1 MRNHRLFFVTAAL
14 LAVLVSCRQEPLP
27 SVVDVPGSARTK
39 VVNLGDEW
47 DLSSFLVKFA
57 TRPSDAELEELQ
69 FEGVLS
75 VEPLFKSF
83 PGKEDLERQFGLD
96 RWFVVNLEEGAEL
109 DGAVYRAAELAQV
122 AVVEYNVLAAKASD
136 CKVYP
141 ASEPA
146 AEAATRAVASG
157 KFNDPMLPNQWHYYN
172 QGNKA
177 FSVNVARGADINVND
192 VWNNLI
198 CGDPDII
205 VAVVDEGV
213 KYDHPDLAEN
223 MWVNKGEIPGN
234 GVDDDHNGYV
244 DDVYGYN
251 FNTNGPIS
259 WNVGYYDDRGQ
270 WRGDSGHGTHCAGT
284 IAAVNNN
291 NKGVSGVAGGSGAQD
306 GCKIM
311 SCQIFSGNSGGSA
324 KTVSNAIKYAADMGA
339 SIISCS
345 FGYSTAFSSDD
356 AYKRAVGS
364 AEIDAIHYFEKS
376 RNNPVLDGNIAIFA
390 AGNEEHNY
398 AHYPGAFY
406 DIISVSAFG
415 PDFLPAYFTN
425 YGPGCNISA
434 PGGEYYHGVGEKSMV
449 LSTLPKELYKE
460 DYGYMQ
466 GTSMACPHVSGVVAL
481 ALSYAKQLKKTFSRD
496 EFKRMILASVTDIDQ
511 RIGSVPTG
519 EKPLIGYKSL
529 SMAPYYHQM
538 GTGAIDAWRLM
549 MHIEGTPSST
559 AQTGRAQ
566 WIDLT
571 PLLGT
576 SSTSLTYLSIE
587 ADSATIDSMGLEAV
601 SPVSD
606 AKNPAVMDASGKA
619 YIQFGRLYIHPTQIG
634 SGKFIIRA
642 VGGGSAL
649 GGGNNPPGGM
659 EITRVLSVISREA
672 ANGGNGNGGWL

>member
-1 MRNHRLFFVTAAL
+1 MAVSL

-47 DLSSFLVKFA
+47 DMSSFLVKFA

-96 RWFVVNLEEGAEL
+96 RWFVVNLEEDAEL
-109 DGAVYRAAELAQV
+109 DGAVFQAAELAQV
-122 AVVEYNVLAAKASD
+122 AFVEYNVLATKASD

-146 AEAATRAVASG
+146 SEPATRATASG

-177 FSVNVARGADINVND
+177 FSAYVARGADINVND
-192 VWNNLI
+192 VWSNLI

-223 MWVNKGEIPGN
+223 MWVNKGEIPLN
-234 GVDDDHNGYV
+234 GIDDDKNGYV

-251 FNTNGPIS
+251 FCTNGPIS
-259 WNVGYYDDRGQ
+259 WNEGYYDSRGQ
-270 WRGDSGHGTHCAGT
+270 WQGDSGHGTHCAGT

-291 NKGVSGVAGGSGAQD
+291 NKGVSGVAGGSGVKD
-306 GCKIM
+306 GCRIM
-311 SCQIFSGNSGGSA
+311 SCQIFSGNSGGSTR
-324 KTVSNAIKYAADMGA
+324 TVSNAVKYAADMGA

-345 FGYSTAFSSDD
+345 FGYTSPFPSDD
-356 AYKRAVGS
+356 AYKKAAGS
-364 AEIDAIHYFEKS
+364 AEIDAVHYFEASK
-376 RNNPVLDGNIAIFA
+376 NNPVLDGNIAIFA
-390 AGNEEHNY
+390 AGNENHNY

-415 PDFLPAYFTN
+415 PDFLPTYFTN

-466 GTSMACPHVSGVVAL
+466 GTSCERCRCPGPFLRKAAEKDVLPGRIQADDPGVGFRHRPADRKCTDGRETAERAQQPGHGSVLSPDGYRRYRCL
-481 ALSYAKQLKKTFSRD
+481 ASDDAHRRASYPDGPDRPPAVDRPLSRFWHRFRELDLPESRGSRD
-496 EFKRMILASVTDIDQ
+496 GRVVDGLA
-511 RIGSVPTG
+511 
-519 EKPLIGYKSL
+519 EGY
-529 SMAPYYHQM
+529 AHQY
-538 GTGAIDAWRLM
+538 G
-549 MHIEGTPSST
+549 
-559 AQTGRAQ
+559 
-566 WIDLT
+566 
-571 PLLGT
+571 
-576 SSTSLTYLSIE
+576 
-587 ADSATIDSMGLEAV
+587 
-601 SPVSD
+601 
-606 AKNPAVMDASGKA
+606 
-619 YIQFGRLYIHPTQIG
+619 
-634 SGKFIIRA
+634 
-642 VGGGSAL
+642 
-649 GGGNNPPGGM
+649 
-659 EITRVLSVISREA
+659 
-672 ANGGNGNGGWL
+672 

>member
-1 MRNHRLFFVTAAL
+1 MRNHRVIFVAASL

-27 SVVDVPGSARTK
+27 SVVDVPSSARTK
-39 VVNLGDEW
+39 VVKLGDEW
-47 DLSSFLVKFA
+47 ERSSFLVEFA
-57 TRPSDAELEELQ
+57 NRPSDAELKQLR

-83 PGKEDLERQFGLD
+83 PGKEDLERQCGLD

-109 DGAVYRAAELAQV
+109 DEAVYRAAELAQV
-122 AVVEYNVLAAKASD
+122 SVVEYNIVATKASD
-136 CKVYP
+136 CMVYP
-141 ASEPA
+141 AAEPA
-146 AEAATRAVASG
+146 AEPATRASASG

-177 FSVNVARGADINVND
+177 FSAYVARGADINVND
-192 VWNNLI
+192 VWSNLI

-234 GVDDDHNGYV
+234 GVDDDNNGYV

-251 FNTNGPIS
+251 FNANGPIS
-259 WNVGYYDDRGQ
+259 WNVGYYDSRGQ
-270 WRGDSGHGTHCAGT
+270 WQGDSGHGTHCAGT

-311 SCQIFSGNSGGSA
+311 SCQIFSGNSGGSVQ
-324 KTVSNAIKYAADMGA
+324 TVANAVKYAADMGA

-345 FGYSTAFSSDD
+345 FGYTSAFSSDD
-356 AYKRAVGS
+356 AYKKIAG
-364 AEIDAIHYFEKS
+364 AELKAIEYFELSK
-376 RNNPVLDGNIAIFA
+376 NNSVLTDGNIAIFA
-390 AGNEEHNY
+390 AGNENHNY
-398 AHYPGAFY
+398 AHYPGALY
-406 DIISVSAFG
+406 NIISVSAFG
-415 PDFLPAYFTN
+415 PDFLPTYFTN

-449 LSTLPKELYKE
+449 LSTLPRELYKE

-496 EFKRMILASVTDIDQ
+496 EFKRMILASVSDIDQ
-511 RIGSVPTG
+511 RIGSVPSG
-519 EKPLIGYKSL
+519 EKPLNGRDNL
-529 SMAPYYHQM
+529 GMAPYYHQM

-549 MHIEGTPSST
+549 MHIEGLPTLTS
-559 AQTGRAQ
+559 QVGRQQ
-566 WIDLT
+566 WIDLSSAF
-571 PLLGT
+571 GT
-576 SSTSLTYLSIE
+576 ASVSLTYLKVEVPAAAVS
-587 ADSATIDSMGLEAV
+587 SMGLQKV
-601 SPVSD
+601 SPTNTD
-606 AKNPAVMDASGKA
+606 KYPAVVDEGGYA
-619 YIQFGRLYIHPTQIG
+619 YVQFGRLYVQPTKIG
-634 SGKFIIRA
+634 SGKITITA
-642 VGGGSAL
+642 VGGGDHV
-649 GGGNNPPGGM
+649 GGGSNPPGGM
-659 EITRVLSVISREA
+659 ELTQSVSLIAREA
-672 ANGGNGNGGWL
+672 DGGNGTGGWL

>member
-1 MRNHRLFFVTAAL
+1 MRNHRIVFVAASL

-27 SVVDVPGSARTK
+27 SVTGVPGSARTK

-47 DLSSFLVKFA
+47 DRSSFLVKFA
-57 TRPSDAELEELQ
+57 ARPSDAELEELQ
-69 FEGVLS
+69 FEGVQS

-83 PGKEDLERQFGLD
+83 HGKEDLERQYGLD
-96 RWFVVNLEEGAEL
+96 RWFVVNLEEGAAL
-109 DGAVYRAAELAQV
+109 DGAVYRAADLAQV
-122 AVVEYNVLAAKASD
+122 DVVEYNVVAAKASD
-136 CKVYP
+136 CMVFP

-146 AEAATRAVASG
+146 AEPATRASASG

-177 FSVNVARGADINVND
+177 FSVYVARGADINVND
-192 VWNNLI
+192 VWNTLI
-198 CGDPDII
+198 CGDPGII

-223 MWVNKGEIPGN
+223 MWTNKGEVPGN
-234 GVDDDHNGYV
+234 GIDDDNNGYV

-251 FNTNGPIS
+251 FCTDGPIS
-259 WNVGYYDDRGQ
+259 WNVGYYDGRGQ
-270 WRGDSGHGTHCAGT
+270 WQGDSGHGTHCAGT

-345 FGYSTAFSSDD
+345 FGYTTAFPSDD
-356 AYKRAVGS
+356 AYKRAAGS

-376 RNNPVLDGNIAIFA
+376 KNNPVLDGNIAIFA
-390 AGNEEHNY
+390 AGNENHNY

-415 PDFLPAYFTN
+415 PDFLPTYFTN

-481 ALSYAKQLKKTFSRD
+481 ALSYAKQLGRTFSRD
-496 EFKRMILASVTDIDQ
+496 EFKRMILASASDIDQ
-511 RIGSVPTG
+511 RIGSVPSG
-519 EKPLIGYKSL
+519 EKPLSGRGAL
-529 SMAPYYHQM
+529 GMAPYYHQM
-538 GTGAIDAWRLM
+538 GTGAIDTWRLM
-549 MHIEGTPSST
+549 MHIEGLPTLTS
-559 AQTGRAQ
+559 QVGRQQ

-571 PLLGT
+571 SAFGT
-576 SSTSLTYLSIE
+576 ASVSLTYLKVEVPE
-587 ADSATIDSMGLEAV
+587 ATVSSMGLQKV
-601 SPVSD
+601 SPTNTD
-606 AKNPAVMDASGKA
+606 KYPAVVDENGYA
-619 YIQFGRLYIHPTQIG
+619 YVQFGRLYVHPSKIG
-634 SGKFIIRA
+634 SGKITITA
-642 VGGGSAL
+642 VGGGDRV
-649 GGGNNPPGGM
+649 GGGSNPPGGM
-659 EITRVLSVISREA
+659 ELTQSVSLIAREA
-672 ANGGNGNGGWL
+672 DGGNGTGGWL